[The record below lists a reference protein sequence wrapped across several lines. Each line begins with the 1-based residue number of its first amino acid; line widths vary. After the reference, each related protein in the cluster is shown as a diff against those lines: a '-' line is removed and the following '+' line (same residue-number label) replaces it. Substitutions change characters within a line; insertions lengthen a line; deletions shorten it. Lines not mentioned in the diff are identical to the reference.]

1 MAVNQDWLAGLRPVA
16 GSLRLIGLRW
26 LLWILSALPGLV
38 AAGAALERSIAERP
52 YFVEAGDPLPLVTL
66 SVLLRSVPE
75 ALWGV
80 LAAGTVLAWLG
91 NLLLTAGA
99 VELLDPQRVGAV
111 RVWRTVIDTG
121 TRYLWVYLRIA
132 LLALVLLLIGG
143 RVLGLI
149 FESIDDHGKLAGW
162 PAKSLLLTL
171 PVIRALLLLSWAS
184 IVGTLAL
191 WCRVLAVSDGRRFMR
206 RLPALVLRVWWR
218 RPLQG
223 LVFHAVLALASPLI
237 GALVLLAWRQS
248 SAVTTGWVALWLVVL
263 ALQSFL
269 WHWRLRVC
277 RLIWADRRFDNAR
290 VVPDSPW
297 RLLRRLAKR
306 LRRPPPMLSGEIHDA

>member
-38 AAGAALERSIAERP
+38 AASAALERSIAERP
-52 YFVEAGDPLPLVTL
+52 YFVEAGDPLPLVPL
-66 SVLLRSVPE
+66 LLLLRNVPG

-80 LAAGTVLAWLG
+80 LVAGTVLAWLG

-99 VELLDPQRVGAV
+99 VELLDPKRVGGT
-111 RVWRTVIDTG
+111 RVWRTIIDTG

-132 LLALVLLLIGG
+132 LLALVLLLVGG

-149 FESIDDHGKLAGW
+149 SESIDDHGRVAGW
-162 PAKSLLLTL
+162 TAESLVLTL
-171 PVIRALLLLSWAS
+171 PVIRALLFLCWAS
-184 IVGTLAL
+184 IVGTLAV
-191 WCRVLAVSDGRRFMR
+191 WCRVLAVSDGRRYVR
-206 RLPALVLRVWWR
+206 RLPALALRVWWR
-218 RPLQG
+218 RPVQG
-223 LVFHAVLALASPLI
+223 LGFHVVLALASPLL

-248 SAVTTGWVALWLVVL
+248 SSATAGWVVLWLVVL
-263 ALQSFL
+263 LLQSIL

-277 RLIWADRRFDNAR
+277 RLVWADGRFDNAR
-290 VVPDSPW
+290 VVPDAPW
-297 RLLRRLAKR
+297 RVLHRLAKR
-306 LRRPPPMLSGEIHDA
+306 LRRSRPSPTLSGEI